1 MRDLPTIH
9 PRKGSSFKYSIW
21 LKNALFGTATF
32 DPNLL
37 NDVYPTYL
45 SEIQGTQ
52 VDRENMFSAS
62 YEFEKTYFVKV
73 ITPRHLKAHQIFTWW
88 RNKIFSTN
96 RVGKPFASFDTP
108 LEMVEYEYEAATQ
121 INETTN
127 AIPTPYEYALLNTD
141 SESGTATIL
150 YEFVSNAGKVNDD
163 SKSLK
168 GFDHVLQSLRELHNN
183 GFVHTTVPNHVIET
197 IPTGEPY
204 LTDPVGA
211 VKPTEKAALHVIGFD
226 IVALMSVYT
235 PIIGT
240 VPALNA
246 IADYYTDLELV
257 AAHKTAPTVQ
267 YCVPGNQ
274 PWVVRQI
281 RSSINEFIDESAIEE
296 YEQVIAASRNTG
308 VGENT
313 VENRNGGV
321 MKGANIAPDELTT
334 QDPMPL
340 FLREFVNA
348 INNRENI
355 MNTTKPTPETNPSKT
370 TTGIDETPLRITERK
385 TQSPTQTQHARGDNT
400 HDTHELET
408 PQSLSLETNT
418 DSEENNEQTTTGT
431 SPGLRNSLARIFS
444 RDTESTVTD
453 ADDDDMTNESK
464 GE

>member
-1 MRDLPTIH
+1 MGDLPTIH

-21 LKNALFGTATF
+21 LKNVLFGTTTF
-32 DPNLL
+32 NENVL

-52 VDRENMFSAS
+52 VERENMFSAS

-73 ITPRHLKAHQIFTWW
+73 ITHRHLKAHQIFTWW

-108 LEMVEYEYEAATQ
+108 LEMAKYEYEAATQ

-127 AIPTPYEYALLNTD
+127 AIPTPYDYALLNAD
-141 SESGTATIL
+141 SNSRTATIL
-150 YEFVSNAGKVNDD
+150 YEFVSNAGKVHDD

-168 GFDHVLQSLRELHNN
+168 GFDHILQSLRELHNN

-226 IVALMSVYT
+226 IVSLMSVYT

-257 AAHKTAPTVQ
+257 AAHKTTPTVQ
-267 YCVPGNQ
+267 YCVSGHQ

-281 RSSINEFIDESAIEE
+281 RSSIDEFIDESAIEE

-308 VGENT
+308 VEEGT
-313 VENRNGGV
+313 VENKSGDV
-321 MKGANIAPDELTT
+321 LESASTAPNESTT
-334 QDPMPL
+334 QDSIPL
-340 FLREFVNA
+340 FLQEFVNT
-348 INNRENI
+348 INNREN
-355 MNTTKPTPETNPSKT
+355 NTSTTKPTPETNTSET
-370 TTGIDETPLRITERK
+370 TTGIDETPLRITKRK
-385 TQSPTQTQHARGDNT
+385 TQSLTQTQHAREENT
-400 HDTHELET
+400 HNTSELET
-408 PQSLSLETNT
+408 PESLDRETHN
-418 DSEENNEQTTTGT
+418 DSEENNEQTTTDT
-431 SPGLRNSLARIFS
+431 NSGLRDSLTRILS
-444 RDTESTVTD
+444 RDTESDVTD
-453 ADDDDMTNESK
+453 ADDDMSNEAK